1 MKVILLQ
8 DVKGTGKKGEV
19 HEVKDGYGVNF
30 LIKKGLAQEASAKNL
45 NLLQGQKDSA
55 QHKIDVDIANA
66 KEIAAKLQDKKIT
79 VLTKAGQNG
88 RLFGTVTAK
97 EISAAIKQ
105 ELGCD
110 VDKKKISV
118 NLKIEGFGDF
128 SAEAPLCGSY
138 REVHSQRSR
147 GLIWQS
153 MISRGSTSRAIST
166 RSSRCLAPSSWT
178 AAQCPNLRPSSS
190 RIISMLR

>member
-79 VLTKAGQNG
+79 VLAKAGQNG

-97 EISAAIKQ
+97 EISSAIKQ

-128 SAEAPLCGSY
+128 SAEARLYAG
-138 REVHSQRSR
+138 V
-147 GLIWQS
+147 
-153 MISRGSTSRAIST
+153 
-166 RSSRCLAPSSWT
+166 T
-178 AAQCPNLRPSSS
+178 AKFTVSVVEG
-190 RIISMLR
+190 

>member
-79 VLTKAGQNG
+79 VL
-88 RLFGTVTAK
+88 AK
-97 EISAAIKQ
+97 GSERQ
-105 ELGCD
+105 TFR
-110 VDKKKISV
+110 
-118 NLKIEGFGDF
+118 N
-128 SAEAPLCGSY
+128 SY
-138 REVHSQRSR
+138 RKGNFR
-147 GLIWQS
+147 GDQAGTW
-153 MISRGSTSRAIST
+153 
-166 RSSRCLAPSSWT
+166 
-178 AAQCPNLRPSSS
+178 LR
-190 RIISMLR
+190 RRQEEDLR

>member
-30 LIKKGLAQEASAKNL
+30 LIKKGLAAGGSAKNL

-79 VLTKAGQNG
+79 VLAKAGQNG

-128 SAEAPLCGSY
+128 SAEARLYAG
-138 REVHSQRSR
+138 V
-147 GLIWQS
+147 
-153 MISRGSTSRAIST
+153 
-166 RSSRCLAPSSWT
+166 T
-178 AAQCPNLRPSSS
+178 AKFTVSVAEG
-190 RIISMLR
+190 

>member
-66 KEIAAKLQDKKIT
+66 KEIAAKLQDKKDHRACKGGSERQT
-79 VLTKAGQNG
+79 FRN
-88 RLFGTVTAK
+88 
-97 EISAAIKQ
+97 
-105 ELGCD
+105 
-110 VDKKKISV
+110 
-118 NLKIEGFGDF
+118 
-128 SAEAPLCGSY
+128 SY
-138 REVHSQRSR
+138 RKGNFR
-147 GLIWQS
+147 GDQAGTW
-153 MISRGSTSRAIST
+153 
-166 RSSRCLAPSSWT
+166 
-178 AAQCPNLRPSSS
+178 LR
-190 RIISMLR
+190 RRQEEDLR